1 MSENTSPAVD
11 WGAYSGTAL
20 WCLSLGLA
28 SLFCPLLGI
37 CGFVA
42 VGLGLLELQNI
53 KKGFSSPSNRNF
65 AWIGLVCGS
74 IGGLFAIVATC
85 YLLFEGARE
94 VRQFLIDASH
104 SKWF

>member
-1 MSENTSPAVD
+1 MN

-28 SLFCPLLGI
+28 ALFCPVLGI
-37 CGFVA
+37 LGFVA

-53 KKGFSSPSNRNF
+53 KKGFSSPVNRNF
-65 AWIGLVCGS
+65 ARIGLLGGA
-74 IGGLFAIVATC
+74 IGALLSTAAAC

-94 VRQFLIDASH
+94 VRQFLIDATH